1 MEEEFDERISEFSQI
16 TGSVIKGFS
25 EKRESLQHSVN
36 LEEMVK
42 KVFYMLWVRDV
53 DLIYPQKNRIS
64 VRL

>member
-42 KVFYMLWVRDV
+42 KSILYVVGTRCGF
-53 DLIYPQKNRIS
+53 DLS
-64 VRL
+64 SE